1 MINLFNAS
9 APYVPNPI
17 AFEIGSLK
25 VAWYGIFIFI
35 GFIIAIIVACIKLA
49 KWYKIPYDPFF
60 YFTMIGIPIAI
71 LGSRLWSFIIGD
83 AMITTNFFQD
93 FWAFD
98 KGGLAIQGGIIFT
111 MISALIYFPLI
122 LSKPKYQIRTK
133 HEDQFYVRK
142 ISVWVYADA
151 IIPCIL
157 LGQIIGRWGNFFN
170 QELYG
175 ALVDNPELSMGWLK
189 TLMPDVYYGMF
200 IRGNPSAF
208 HQPLFLYESFGNFF
222 IFIFLFVGCEF
233 IKFRK
238 AGDIGIMYF
247 LFYGILRLIMEP
259 LRDQQYSFVASI
271 VVSALF
277 IIGGIAFML
286 LNHLLICNKRDKKI
300 LYHIYIVSSF
310 AFKKILISINKEYK
324 NSILLK
330 DPKLENYGF
339 KNKPIFTRK
348 DDEIMYYNNI

>member
-1 MINLFNAS
+1 MINLFNVT
-9 APYVPNPI
+9 APYIPNPI
-17 AFEIGSLK
+17 AFEVGSLK

-35 GFIIAIIVACIKLA
+35 GFIIAIVVACLKFA
-49 KWYKIPYDPFF
+49 KWYKISYDPFF
-60 YFTMIGIPIAI
+60 YFTMIGIPVAI
-71 LGSRLWSFIIGD
+71 LGARLWSFVIGD
-83 AMITTNFFQD
+83 AIITTNFFQD
-93 FWAFD
+93 FWDFG

-122 LSKPKYQIRTK
+122 LSKPKYHIRTNN
-133 HEDQFYVRK
+133 ENEFYVRQ
-142 ISVWVYADA
+142 ISSWVYADA

-157 LGQIIGRWGNFFN
+157 IGQVIGRWGNFFN

-175 ALVDNPELSMGWLK
+175 SLVDNPEVSMVWLK
-189 TLMPDVYYGMF
+189 TIMPDVYYGMF
-200 IRGNPSAF
+200 IGGNPSAF

-259 LRDQQYSFVASI
+259 LRDQKYSFVTSI
-271 VVSALF
+271 VISILF
-277 IIGGIAFML
+277 IIGGITL
-286 LNHLLICNKRDKKI
+286 LILNHLFISKNRDKKI
-300 LYHIYIVSSF
+300 LFHIWIVVIF
-310 AFKKILISINKEYK
+310 FFKKVFSLINSEYK
-324 NSILLK
+324 NSMLLK

-339 KNKPIFTRK
+339 KKKPIFIREEH
-348 DDEIMYYNNI
+348 EIMYYNNI